1 MCSLSFKMNVIN
13 FLEESKERHPTKIA
27 LVDEERSLTFQ
38 ELYQEVQNFS
48 SAIVF
53 LNKKNII
60 SLMSENSASFIIS
73 YLGIINSGKIVH
85 LIPPEISEN
94 NLLNQLKSSDSE
106 AIICSNT
113 GKKNLS
119 KFVSI
124 KIPLFEFDDIRSQSV
139 QDVKNIKTNDLAY
152 LIYTSG
158 TTSEPKGVA
167 ISHAM
172 IEFTTKNIIKVL
184 GYSNSDIDV
193 LPLPLYHSFGLGCF
207 HTSLCVG
214 STLVLLKNANNLEQ
228 ILESLKK
235 YNATTLAAIPATL
248 TKLLK
253 LDRSVLENYF
263 TNMRLIITNS
273 TSIPRNTVQNFKEIL
288 KNGHLATYYGLT
300 EASRST
306 FMIFDKN
313 NGREE
318 SVGHA
323 APEIEVKIVSNDNDN
338 SDVGEIWIKGNNVI
352 KKYWNNTEADK
363 NIVDEWLQ
371 TGDIGYFDEEN
382 YLFLKGR
389 NDDIINIGGE
399 KIAPR
404 EIEEVVMQLSGVED
418 VAAFGIKHEI
428 FGQVIK
434 LNVVKA
440 KDSDLDKFGI
450 LTHCMKSLEKF
461 KVPSKIDF
469 VESIPKTDYGKVKRF
484 MLK

>member
-1 MCSLSFKMNVIN
+1 MCSISFKMNVIN
-13 FLEESKERHPTKIA
+13 FLEESKKRHPTKIA
-27 LVDEERSLTFQ
+27 LVDEEKSLTFQ

-48 SAIVF
+48 TSIAF

-60 SLMSENSASFIIS
+60 SLMSENSVSFIIS
-73 YLGIINSGKIVH
+73 YLGIINAGKIVH
-85 LIPPEISEN
+85 LISPEISEI
-94 NLLNQLKSSDSE
+94 NLSNQLKSSDSE
-106 AIICSNT
+106 AIICSNAV
-113 GKKNLS
+113 KKNLL
-119 KFVSI
+119 KFLSI
-124 KIPLFEFDDIRSQSV
+124 KIPFFEFGDIRTQSI
-139 QDVKNIKTNDLAY
+139 QDKKNIKINNLAY

-184 GYSNSDIDV
+184 GYSDSDVDV

-207 HTSLCVG
+207 HTSLYVG
-214 STLVLLKNANNLEQ
+214 STLVLLKNANNLEH
-228 ILESLKK
+228 ILQSLEKN
-235 YNATTLAAIPATL
+235 NATTLAVIPATL

-253 LDRSVLENYF
+253 LDRSVLEKYF
-263 TNMRLIITNS
+263 INIRLIITNS
-273 TSIPRNTVQNFKEIL
+273 TPIPKNTVQNFKEIL
-288 KNGHLATYYGLT
+288 KKGHLATYYGLT

-306 FMIFDKN
+306 FMIFEKN
-313 NGREE
+313 NEREE
-318 SVGHA
+318 SVGCV
-323 APEIEVKIVSNDNDN
+323 APEIEMKIVSKDNDN
-338 SDVGEIWIKGNNVI
+338 LGMGEIWIKGNNVI

-363 NIVDEWLQ
+363 NIVDGWLQ
-371 TGDIGYFDEEN
+371 TGDIGYFDKEN

-399 KIAPR
+399 KIVPR
-404 EIEEVVMQLSGVED
+404 EIEEVVMQIAGVEE

-434 LNVVKA
+434 LNIVKA
-440 KDSDLDKFGI
+440 KDSDLDKFVI
-450 LTHCMKSLEKF
+450 LTHCLKNLEKF

-469 VESIPKTDYGKVKRF
+469 VENIPKTDYGKVKRF